1 MTGAGGKPRPFLPFG
16 TMGQFPDGWLARARR
31 HANGGQDP
39 LEVKGGE
46 TKGGSADASSERA
59 SPNNDSSKV
68 SVEAA
73 AEADTWYYFE
83 TPAAGTSSSSSSS
96 DSDSDVDGG
105 KDLRRRLEAT
115 ARAHAEGGAMGGKGA
130 PGALG
135 MDVVVKGPVDTAFI
149 RALRQT
155 TRVRRSGFQFFLQ
168 RGMSQSFP
176 VNWLKRASRLV
187 RRHRGLCL
195 AFAEHAFSATTTPP
209 QQRYT
214 VDGVGL
220 GTLLEDLQISPAKRK
235 SYQAWFTKMEQE
247 VGGELHFDQFLEFLK
262 AVAAPLTKEGFWFYQ
277 VRSRSSDA
285 RHRSPSSPVVARR
298 HAPPTAVRLPPNLRC
313 IQSSNRHYFSPP
325 HYDLSGPPG

>member
-1 MTGAGGKPRPFLPFG
+1 
-16 TMGQFPDGWLARARR
+16 
-31 HANGGQDP
+31 
-39 LEVKGGE
+39 
-46 TKGGSADASSERA
+46 
-59 SPNNDSSKV
+59 
-68 SVEAA
+68 
-73 AEADTWYYFE
+73 
-83 TPAAGTSSSSSSS
+83 
-96 DSDSDVDGG
+96 
-105 KDLRRRLEAT
+105 
-115 ARAHAEGGAMGGKGA
+115 
-130 PGALG
+130 
-135 MDVVVKGPVDTAFI
+135 MDVAVKGPVDTAFI

-285 RHRSPSSPVVARR
+285 HHRSPSSPVVARR
-298 HAPPTAVRLPPNLRC
+298 RPSSCTSHCCTTTA
-313 IQSSNRHYFSPP
+313 
-325 HYDLSGPPG
+325 